1 VQTTIYTLPEIS
13 MVGGATREIRFRLR
27 TPQGLP
33 YDADGAAADFS
44 VCNFSNKNGFPL
56 FSLTPEALP
65 DENGLQSVLAVTLT
79 SAVTV
84 NLFGKY
90 VYQLT
95 VVDAF
100 DRVEIPNFGLLY
112 VSRNIHQTYLGG
124 ESQ

>member
-1 VQTTIYTLPEIS
+1 MQTTIYTLPEIS

-27 TPQGLP
+27 TPRGLP

-56 FSLTPEALP
+56 FSLTPEALF

-79 SAVTV
+79 PDVTV
-84 NLFGKY
+84 NLCGKY

-95 VVDAF
+95 IAEPGG
-100 DRVEIPNFGLLY
+100 RAEIPNQGILF
-112 VSRNIHQTYLGG
+112 VARNIHQTFL
-124 ESQ
+124 EAKN